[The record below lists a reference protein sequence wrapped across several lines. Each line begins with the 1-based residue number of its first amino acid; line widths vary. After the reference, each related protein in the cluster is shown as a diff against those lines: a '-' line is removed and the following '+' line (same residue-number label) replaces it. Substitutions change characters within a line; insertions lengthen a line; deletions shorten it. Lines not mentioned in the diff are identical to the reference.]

1 MSTFFHYY
9 KLISILDYKERRKA
23 IDSNLYPDLTFQDN
37 GKTKGKDILFDKTC
51 EKWRDLIHALHR
63 EDRELLLNIYS
74 YRYRYDG
81 NYSFTNCS
89 KDSKLENFLYFYSIT
104 LLHYQKNNQ
113 RIKRRD
119 MTNKTTQEQDYLLI
133 MSTIAFPDYIKN

>member
-1 MSTFFHYY
+1 MAKRKEKIYY
-9 KLISILDYKERRKA
+9 LIRL
-23 IDSNLYPDLTFQDN
+23 
-37 GKTKGKDILFDKTC
+37 C

-74 YRYRYDG
+74 YRYRYDS

-89 KDSKLENFLYFYSIT
+89 KDSKLDNFLYFYSIT

-113 RIKRRD
+113 SIKRRD
-119 MTNKTTQEQDYLLI
+119 VTIKITQKQDYLLI
-133 MSTIAFPDYIKN
+133 VSTIAFPDYIKN